1 MLCKFESRKCKL
13 HHHCCSENDESAGGD
28 AVLKE
33 EESRTF
39 FGVRFL
45 GSMGVNVDRGE

>member
-1 MLCKFESRKCKL
+1 MKQLCYSDA
-13 HHHCCSENDESAGGD
+13 ENDESAGKD
-28 AVLKE
+28 VLKE
-33 EESRTF
+33 DESRTF